1 MEKEAAACSR
11 RPTSPISVKYFP
23 EQIPSSSGDTT
34 SSDTADSSRTLE
46 EIFCGR
52 AKKKNTGSDSRQ
64 VGAKQQCVQ
73 PAATSDLEG
82 DASHGQVLAVLQHAE
97 VFRHQGGAMHQA
109 LGRLGVVVPLG
120 VLPRHVLEP
129 REPQVRRRLVALGD
143 PEAKT
148 GRRT

>member
-1 MEKEAAACSR
+1 M
-11 RPTSPISVKYFP
+11 KYFP

-52 AKKKNTGSDSRQ
+52 AHRKPLRTRSRKKHK
-64 VGAKQQCVQ
+64 CVR
-73 PAATSDLEG
+73 PAATSDLKG

-97 VFRHQGGAMHQA
+97 VFRHQSGAVHQT
-109 LGRLGVVVPLG
+109 LGRLGVVVPLR

-129 REPQVRRRLVALGD
+129 REPQVRRRLVAFGD
-143 PEAKT
+143 PAVKT
-148 GRRT
+148 DAGCDG